1 MPDIMQRTSS
11 IFYFTTT
18 FFNIVYFVLK
28 QHVLMPIE
36 IFLILFK
43 IFHQLNVKVVPTL
56 PDRYTALSIGKIF
69 LPQEE
74 NVSCFFVV
82 VIVSVTLLESDF
94 HPQLILWQLKQ
105 SDLQSHFVVRSRL
118 DPGSDLSAGLQVVIQ
133 SNHLQRDCRPLLIL
147 NSHRSNIFFYMLTK
161 QFI

>member
-1 MPDIMQRTSS
+1 MPNIMQRTSS
-11 IFYFTTT
+11 FFYFTTT

-56 PDRYTALSIGKIF
+56 PDRYTAPSIGKVF

-74 NVSCFFVV
+74 NVSCFFCCCYCFSYFIRVGFSSVAYLVV
-82 VIVSVTLLESDF
+82 AKIVRLTIPLRCQVSFRSWFRSQCWLAGGHTIKPRPEGLLPSTDIKLTRF
-94 HPQLILWQLKQ
+94 Q
-105 SDLQSHFVVRSRL
+105 
-118 DPGSDLSAGLQVVIQ
+118 
-133 SNHLQRDCRPLLIL
+133 
-147 NSHRSNIFFYMLTK
+147 IFFS
-161 QFI
+161 IC